1 MPSSH
6 KKNAEEQRQQWM
18 RTMALAS
25 MEDLE
30 AAYQAA
36 ALNPA
41 YRFLR
46 PPESG
51 TLMLRGGINGD
62 GADFNMGET
71 TLTRCTVLLQD
82 GPSGTAYVL
91 GRNHRKA
98 ELMALCDA
106 LLQDRRYC
114 GRIMLAVIKTLE
126 EKHCK
131 RMEAIRQR
139 ISPTKVDFFTMA
151 RGE

>member
-1 MPSSH
+1 
-6 KKNAEEQRQQWM
+6 
-18 RTMALAS
+18 
-25 MEDLE
+25 
-30 AAYQAA
+30 
-36 ALNPA
+36 
-41 YRFLR
+41 
-46 PPESG
+46 
-51 TLMLRGGINGD
+51 
-62 GADFNMGET
+62 MGET

-114 GRIMLAVIKTLE
+114 GLIMLAVIKTLE

-151 RGE
+151 RGECPTRPPCIKVCPDLIGRFLTPRKLSGRC